1 MVARQLRLSVLVLA
15 CPFAYG
21 QSPNTSDSQAIS
33 QPLEIHL
40 ANPPH
45 WKKSCLEVSIRRTNH
60 SKSPIFLPSGALLVY
75 SSVNDASNTLGQGN
89 GLAWLPVY
97 GISDFIDSSVT
108 RIEPSQTRRDTYG
121 IRDTFPIVDSEK
133 NIRRNVRLQG
143 NLRVYGS
150 YFREAPDWQI
160 SKQQREEMAQTPPS
174 QWKNYDRWNGGTV
187 IAEIPIPCRSKDVSK
202 PDCSA
207 ALPIFQGEHA
217 VPNPDV
223 GDF

>member
-1 MVARQLRLSVLVLA
+1 METILGWSVSKKQGGTTCVMVAPQLRLSVLVLA
-15 CPFAYG
+15 CPSAYG

-97 GISDFIDSSVT
+97 GISDFIDSSVSVSSRARQGGT
-108 RIEPSQTRRDTYG
+108 PTAFEILFPLLIRRRISGE
-121 IRDTFPIVDSEK
+121 TFASKETSASMAVTSEK
-133 NIRRNVRLQG
+133 HLIGR
-143 NLRVYGS
+143 
-150 YFREAPDWQI
+150 
-160 SKQQREEMAQTPPS
+160 
-174 QWKNYDRWNGGTV
+174 
-187 IAEIPIPCRSKDVSK
+187 
-202 PDCSA
+202 
-207 ALPIFQGEHA
+207 
-217 VPNPDV
+217 
-223 GDF
+223 